1 VVGVFVRLKLR
12 LLRRGVTR
20 SGVIGVVLFVLMCL
34 LSAAV
39 GVGAGLGAG
48 ALIESAAD
56 PVLMT
61 SLIFT
66 LVFALWLVIPLFTA
80 GLDET
85 LDPRRFAL
93 FPLRG
98 ATIVS
103 GLAAAALM
111 GPGALTTALTLGG
124 AARGLGADGPSVA
137 VVVLAV
143 FVALVSS
150 VVWARVVTTT
160 FAAVL
165 ASRRGRELGGV
176 LAALLG
182 IAVAL
187 GAQQMEGLLT
197 GFADWEN
204 PALRTALSWL
214 PPGAL
219 GRAAATSADPQ
230 SVLWLAYGSLWV
242 LFGLWAWWRGLA
254 RLLTSPRSVHA
265 ERVRAQRGILA
276 LPPRLV
282 AGLLPAGPAGGVAAK
297 ELRYLARD
305 GRIRQQLLGA
315 ATVVVVLVFG
325 SASEI
330 LSSGFGGYLGAV
342 VTLSAMITMA
352 TNQFGPDGKTL
363 WGYAVAPLSMGSVL
377 RGKNLALALVVLPA
391 ALIGS
396 VVGAAMGDSWETLPG
411 GVFASLAGFLLWLG
425 VGNVLSIYAG
435 YPLPE
440 GAAFGKR
447 TYNGR
452 QAILGLIGLIVA
464 GLLLIPALAAVAF
477 AIIRGGP
484 AFGVVGAIVATVYG
498 AMIWRFGLAL
508 SERSLRR
515 RLPELVAVFDAPG

>member
-1 VVGVFVRLKLR
+1 
-12 LLRRGVTR
+12 
-20 SGVIGVVLFVLMCL
+20 
-34 LSAAV
+34 
-39 GVGAGLGAG
+39 
-48 ALIESAAD
+48 
-56 PVLMT
+56 
-61 SLIFT
+61 
-66 LVFALWLVIPLFTA
+66 
-80 GLDET
+80 
-85 LDPRRFAL
+85 
-93 FPLRG
+93 
-98 ATIVS
+98 
-103 GLAAAALM
+103 
-111 GPGALTTALTLGG
+111 
-124 AARGLGADGPSVA
+124 
-137 VVVLAV
+137 
-143 FVALVSS
+143 
-150 VVWARVVTTT
+150 
-160 FAAVL
+160 
-165 ASRRGRELGGV
+165 
-176 LAALLG
+176 
-182 IAVAL
+182 
-187 GAQQMEGLLT
+187 
-197 GFADWEN
+197 
-204 PALRTALSWL
+204 
-214 PPGAL
+214 
-219 GRAAATSADPQ
+219 
-230 SVLWLAYGSLWV
+230 
-242 LFGLWAWWRGLA
+242 
-254 RLLTSPRSVHA
+254 
-265 ERVRAQRGILA
+265 
-276 LPPRLV
+276 
-282 AGLLPAGPAGGVAAK
+282 LLPAGPAGGVAAK